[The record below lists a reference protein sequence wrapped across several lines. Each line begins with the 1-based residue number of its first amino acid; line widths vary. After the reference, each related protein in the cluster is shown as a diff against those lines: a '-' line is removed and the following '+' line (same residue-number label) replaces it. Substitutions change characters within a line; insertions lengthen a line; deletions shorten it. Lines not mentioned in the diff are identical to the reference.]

1 MVLKKTGK
9 PSIKEGSS
17 GDIKAV
23 KESGKTSLYAK
34 LNNVWDKIGIDVI
47 GNPPYG
53 SLAFFQ
59 DNNTL
64 QFNQSLMYKLGV
76 FKFTKSI
83 DVTGDIDVTGV

>member
-9 PSIKEGSS
+9 PSVKEGNS

-23 KESGKTSLYAK
+23 KEAGKTSLYAK

-53 SLAFFQ
+53 SVAFFQ
-59 DNNTL
+59 DNSIL
-64 QFNQSLMYKLGV
+64 YQLM
-76 FKFTKSI
+76 T
-83 DVTGDIDVTGV
+83 